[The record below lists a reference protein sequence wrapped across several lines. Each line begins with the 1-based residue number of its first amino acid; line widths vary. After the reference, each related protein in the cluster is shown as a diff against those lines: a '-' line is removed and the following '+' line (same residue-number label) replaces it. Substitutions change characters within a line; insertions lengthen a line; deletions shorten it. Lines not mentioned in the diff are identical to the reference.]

1 MNSVVY
7 PKSFDI
13 QLFTFSFLDGDDL
26 FHKICR
32 LNKKVRDAIPGAG
45 LLDQRKTITI
55 KIDKN

>member
-1 MNSVVY
+1 
-7 PKSFDI
+7 
-13 QLFTFSFLDGDDL
+13 LDGDDL